1 MRQPGWDEPAET
13 LGSPPADEPPAM
25 APRHTGVVDAGA
37 YHEQPLPPAGWRP
50 VAAGLRSRSWEP
62 TRREVVTGLGFV
74 AILAAA
80 GLGMAVA
87 WVTLAPRLS
96 FTVVSPGQGVSTA
109 PEGEQYFAADG
120 WFTLLTLAA
129 GVLAAVL
136 VWRVRS
142 VRGPT
147 VLVALAVGGLA
158 GALVTWRFG
167 IVLAPASAEQAL
179 RQVGGTV
186 HQALRLRALSA
197 LVAEPVAAVVTYLLC
212 VGFASRTDLGRQDAP
227 PEPDDLG

>member
-1 MRQPGWDEPAET
+1 
-13 LGSPPADEPPAM
+13 M

-62 TRREVVTGLGFV
+62 TRREAVTGLGVV
-74 AILAAA
+74 ALLAAT
-80 GLGMAVA
+80 GLGMAAA
-87 WVTLAPRLS
+87 WVAVAPRVA
-96 FTVVSPGQGVSTA
+96 FIVVSPGRAAPTV

-129 GVLAAVL
+129 GVLAALL

-167 IVLAPASAEQAL
+167 TVLAPAPAVVAP
-179 RQVGGTV
+179 VGAV
-186 HQALRLRALSA
+186 IHQELQLGALSA

-212 VGFASRTDLGRQDAP
+212 VGFTSRTDLGRQDAP
-227 PEPDDLG
+227 PEPGDLG